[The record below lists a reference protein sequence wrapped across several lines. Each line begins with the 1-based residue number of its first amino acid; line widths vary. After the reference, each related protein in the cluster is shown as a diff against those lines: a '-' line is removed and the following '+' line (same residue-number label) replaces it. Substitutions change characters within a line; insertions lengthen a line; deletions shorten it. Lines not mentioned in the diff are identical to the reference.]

1 MFPRGVWV
9 GDRFEYGLSAEVEN
23 GRVVSTSSSSAQPED
38 VWLSPA
44 FVNAHSH
51 LEYRPHLRDFD
62 QVDYWP
68 WIRNLA
74 ALKAEEDLAVVEEYT
89 GIAARENFSAGI
101 GWIGE
106 HSDRP
111 YSAVP
116 LIEDLVGGRLF
127 YELITFSSPGAEEAR
142 IAGILSKHAEQM
154 ALVDCAEGWEGS
166 LSPHATWTV
175 DPTRLRERAD
185 SGDFLS
191 IHVAET
197 PYEEQLFRHGDGPI
211 AELYT
216 RMEIQIPR
224 HPEGVIGFLRECGMV
239 RARTQFVHGCDIP
252 IAAMEELASASVSIA
267 HCPRSNEAL
276 MCPDAPIREFLDA
289 GILVGL
295 GLDSPASSGPIDMFE
310 EMRTALCS
318 SHRREQPVSANE
330 VWNMATTMGA
340 ASLELSG
347 YNETPW
353 IAIRSQARTVEELI
367 ATAQPQDVSW
377 L

>member
-9 GDRFEYGLSAEVEN
+9 GDHFEFGLSAQIEN

-74 ALKAEEDLAVVEEYT
+74 ALKAEEDLTVVEEYT

-142 IAGILSKHAEQM
+142 IAGILSKHAEQI

-175 DPTRLRERAD
+175 DQIRLRERA
-185 SGDFLS
+185 SSSDFLS

-197 PYEEQLFRHGDGPI
+197 AYEEQLFLSGNGPI
-211 AELYT
+211 SELYE
-216 RMEIQIPR
+216 RMSLEIPR
-224 HPEGVIGFLRECGMV
+224 HEDGVIGFLRECGMI
-239 RARTQFVHGCDIP
+239 RGRTQFVHGCDIQEKYV
-252 IAAMEELASASVSIA
+252 EELAGAGVSIA

-276 MCPDAPIREFLDA
+276 MCPDAPVREFLDA

-310 EMRTALCS
+310 EMRAALRAS
-318 SHRREQPVSANE
+318 VRREQPLVGNE
-330 VWNMATTMGA
+330 IWNMATTMGA
-340 ASLELSG
+340 ASLELPG
-347 YNETPW
+347 YDQTPW
-353 IAIRSQARTVEELI
+353 IAIRSQAQTVEELI
-367 ATAQPQDVSW
+367 ATSKPEDVSW

>member
-1 MFPRGVWV
+1 
-9 GDRFEYGLSAEVEN
+9 
-23 GRVVSTSSSSAQPED
+23 
-38 VWLSPA
+38 
-44 FVNAHSH
+44 
-51 LEYRPHLRDFD
+51 
-62 QVDYWP
+62 
-68 WIRNLA
+68 
-74 ALKAEEDLAVVEEYT
+74 
-89 GIAARENFSAGI
+89 
-101 GWIGE
+101 
-106 HSDRP
+106 
-111 YSAVP
+111 
-116 LIEDLVGGRLF
+116 
-127 YELITFSSPGAEEAR
+127 
-142 IAGILSKHAEQM
+142 
-154 ALVDCAEGWEGS
+154 
-166 LSPHATWTV
+166 
-175 DPTRLRERAD
+175 
-185 SGDFLS
+185 
-191 IHVAET
+191 
-197 PYEEQLFRHGDGPI
+197 
-211 AELYT
+211 
-216 RMEIQIPR
+216 
-224 HPEGVIGFLRECGMV
+224 
-239 RARTQFVHGCDIP
+239 
-252 IAAMEELASASVSIA
+252 MEELANAGVSIA

>member
-1 MFPRGVWV
+1 M
-9 GDRFEYGLSAEVEN
+9 GDRFEFGLSARVEN
-23 GRVVSTSSSSAQPED
+23 GRVVATDSCSVEPDD

-74 ALKAEEDLAVVEEYT
+74 ALKADEDLAVVEAFT
-89 GIAARENFSAGI
+89 SIAARENFSAGI

-142 IAGILSKHAEQM
+142 VAGILAKHAEQIE
-154 ALVDCAEGWEGS
+154 LVNCSDGWQGS

-175 DPTRLRERAD
+175 DQVRLKDCAH
-185 SGDFLS
+185 SPDFLS

-197 PYEEQLFRHGDGPI
+197 IYEEQMFRSGTGPI
-211 AELYT
+211 SELYE
-216 RMEIQIPR
+216 RMNLNIPR
-224 HPEGVIGFLRECGMV
+224 HEQGVIGFLRECGMI
-239 RARTQFVHGCDIP
+239 RARTQFIHGCAIEASDIP
-252 IAAMEELASASVSIA
+252 ELAAFGVTIA

-276 MCPDAPIREFLDA
+276 MCPDAPIREFLE
-289 GILVGL
+289 GGMLVGL
-295 GLDSPASSGPIDMFE
+295 GLDSPASSGVIDMFE
-310 EMRTALCS
+310 EMRAAMRTSL
-318 SHRREQPVSANE
+318 RRQKPLSGTEI
-330 VWNMATTMGA
+330 WNMATTMGA
-340 ASLELSG
+340 ASLGLSG
-347 YNETPW
+347 YENTPG
-353 IAIRSQARTVEELI
+353 IAIRSGAQTPEDLI
-367 ATAQPQDVSW
+367 ATATIGDVSW